1 METIL
6 AFNSKGRHCPWEKVF
21 THLFPREAP
30 LFLRVLGTRGR
41 VVRSSTLFIHSLL
54 RLAHAGSCWLM
65 FGSCLAHVWLIG
77 FGINKGWLTMTALL
91 ASTRYEPISDRAY
104 ETLCPSRLEPHR
116 VLRIPKH
123 EVDTLRII
131 FAAQVQQRQWR
142 QLNSADVPAILQQRV
157 HQIVVARQTM
167 VQRVLQQKMR
177 LPKTI

>member
-1 METIL
+1 MGTIL

-54 RLAHAGSCWLM
+54 W
-65 FGSCLAHVWLIG
+65 LAHVWLIG

-131 FAAQVQQRQWR
+131 FAAQVQLRQWR
-142 QLNSADVPAILQQRV
+142 QLNSAEVPAILQQRV

-177 LPKTI
+177 LPKTL